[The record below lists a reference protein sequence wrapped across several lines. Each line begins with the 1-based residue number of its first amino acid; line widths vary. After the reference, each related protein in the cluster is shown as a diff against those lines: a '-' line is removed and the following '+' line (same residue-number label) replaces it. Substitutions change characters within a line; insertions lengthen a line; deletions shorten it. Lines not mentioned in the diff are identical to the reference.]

1 MKVEKLNMG
10 KNHKELNNQLEEL
23 RKTSHLTQLELA
35 EKVEVSR
42 KSINSIE
49 NGIYIPTTVLALKMA
64 TVLNC
69 TIHDLF
75 QLP

>member
-23 RKTSHLTQLELA
+23 RKASGLTQSELA

-42 KSINSIE
+42 KSINSVE
-49 NGIYIPTTVLALKMA
+49 NGIYIPTTLLALKIA
-64 TVLNC
+64 KALNC
-69 TIHDLF
+69 TVDDLF

>member
-1 MKVEKLNMG
+1 MG

-23 RKTSHLTQLELA
+23 RKASGLTQSELA

-42 KSINSIE
+42 KSINSVE
-49 NGIYIPTTVLALKMA
+49 NGIYIPTTLLALKIA
-64 TVLNC
+64 KALNC
-69 TIHDLF
+69 TVDDLF

>member
-23 RKTSHLTQLELA
+23 RKASHLTQSELA
-35 EKVEVSR
+35 EKVGVSR

-49 NGIYIPTTVLALKMA
+49 NGIYIPTTVLSLKISKE
-64 TVLNC
+64 LNC
-69 TIHDLF
+69 SVHDLF
-75 QLP
+75 QLT

>member
-23 RKTSHLTQLELA
+23 RKASHLTQSELA
-35 EKVEVSR
+35 EKVGVSR

-49 NGIYIPTTVLALKMA
+49 NGVYIPTTVLSLKISKE
-64 TVLNC
+64 LNC
-69 TIHDLF
+69 SVHDLF
-75 QLP
+75 QLT

>member
-1 MKVEKLNMG
+1 MG
-10 KNHKELNNQLEEL
+10 KNHKELNNKLEEF
-23 RKTSHLTQLELA
+23 RKASSLTQSELA

-42 KSINSIE
+42 KSINSVE

-64 TVLNC
+64 TALNC

>member
-1 MKVEKLNMG
+1 MKEEKLNMG

-23 RKTSHLTQLELA
+23 RKASHLTQLELA

-49 NGIYIPTTVLALKMA
+49 NGIYIPTTVLALKIA
-64 TVLNC
+64 KALNC
-69 TIHDLF
+69 TIHDVF

>member
-23 RKTSHLTQLELA
+23 RKASHLTQLELA

-49 NGIYIPTTVLALKMA
+49 NGIYIPTTVLALKIA
-64 TVLNC
+64 KALNC
-69 TIHDLF
+69 TIHDVF
-75 QLP
+75 QMP

>member
-23 RKTSHLTQLELA
+23 RKASHLTQLELA

-49 NGIYIPTTVLALKMA
+49 NGIYIPTTVLALKIA
-64 TVLNC
+64 KALNC

>member
-1 MKVEKLNMG
+1 MG

-23 RKTSHLTQLELA
+23 RKASHLTQLELA

-49 NGIYIPTTVLALKMA
+49 NGIYIPTTVLALKIA
-64 TVLNC
+64 KALNC
-69 TIHDLF
+69 RIHDVF

>member
-1 MKVEKLNMG
+1 MRVEKLNMG

-23 RKTSHLTQLELA
+23 RKASHLTQLELA

-49 NGIYIPTTVLALKMA
+49 NGIYIPTTVLALKIA
-64 TVLNC
+64 KALNC
-69 TIHDLF
+69 RIHDVF

>member
-1 MKVEKLNMG
+1 MG

-23 RKTSHLTQLELA
+23 RKASHLTQLELA

-49 NGIYIPTTVLALKMA
+49 NGIYIPATVLALKIA
-64 TVLNC
+64 KALNC
-69 TIHDLF
+69 TIYDVF
-75 QLP
+75 QLPIDKKV